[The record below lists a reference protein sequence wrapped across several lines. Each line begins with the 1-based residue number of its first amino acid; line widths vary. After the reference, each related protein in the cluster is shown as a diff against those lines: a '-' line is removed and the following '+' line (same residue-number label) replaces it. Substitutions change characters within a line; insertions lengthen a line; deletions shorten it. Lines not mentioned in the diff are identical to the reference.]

1 MKKLVLLIVLSV
13 LVLVSCGSVPQVVN
27 AQQENVIQ
35 AVLIAKSEEVEVYK
49 FNDGER
55 DCYITES
62 SVNGG
67 GMMSTGASIWC
78 TP

>member
-1 MKKLVLLIVLSV
+1 MPI
-13 LVLVSCGSVPQVVN
+13 VN
-27 AQQENVIQ
+27 AQQENFIT

-49 FNDGER
+49 FNDGDR
-55 DCYITES
+55 TCYITES

-67 GMMSTGASIWC
+67 GIMSTGASIWC